1 MAYLS
6 NQPSSRLGTSQDV
19 SLIGTSVAAINPFGA
34 QTYQVRV
41 VVFNAG
47 GTVTSARIRIGDG
60 TPTATTADA
69 AIPLNVPE
77 YFTVTPGQKIAG
89 ILTGTT
95 PTATMSV
102 TEIA

>member
-1 MAYLS
+1 MP
-6 NQPSSRLGTSQDV
+6 NQRSSRLGTSQDV
-19 SLIGTSVAAINPFGA
+19 SLTGASAAVTNPFGA
-34 QTYQVRV
+34 QTFQVRV
-41 VVFNAG
+41 VVFNAS

-60 TPTATTADA
+60 TPTATPTDA
-69 AIPLNVPE
+69 AIPLNLPE

-89 ILTGTT
+89 ILTGSG

>member
-19 SLIGTSVAAINPFGA
+19 PLTGTSAAVINPFGA

-60 TPTATTADA
+60 TPTATTTDA

-77 YFTVTPGQKIAG
+77 YFSVTPGQKIAG

>member
-1 MAYLS
+1 MAI
-6 NQPSSRLGTSQDV
+6 QQSSRLGTSQDV
-19 SLIGTSVAAINPFGA
+19 SLSGASAAVTNSFGA
-34 QTYQVRV
+34 QTCQIRV

-60 TPTATTADA
+60 TPTATTSDT
-69 AIPLNVPE
+69 AIPLNMPE

-102 TEIA
+102 TEIV

>member
-1 MAYLS
+1 MA

-19 SLIGTSVAAINPFGA
+19 VLSGTSAAVTNPFGA

-60 TPTATTADA
+60 TPTAIATDA
-69 AIPLNVPE
+69 VIPLNLPE

-89 ILTGTT
+89 ILTGTS

>member
-1 MAYLS
+1 MA
-6 NQPSSRLGTSQDV
+6 NQRSSRLGTSQDV
-19 SLIGTSVAAINPFGA
+19 ALSGASAAVTNPFAA
-34 QTYQVRV
+34 QTFQVRV

-60 TPTATTADA
+60 TPTAIPTDA
-69 AIPLNVPE
+69 AIPLNLPE
-77 YFTVTPGQKIAG
+77 YFTVTPGQKIAA
-89 ILTGTT
+89 ILTGTS

>member
-1 MAYLS
+1 MA
-6 NQPSSRLGTSQDV
+6 NQPSSRLGTTQDV
-19 SLIGTSVAAINPFGA
+19 SLSGTSAAVTNPFGA

-60 TPTATTADA
+60 TPTATATDT
-69 AIPLNVPE
+69 AIPLNTPE

-89 ILTGTT
+89 ILTGTS

-102 TEIA
+102 AEIA

>member
-1 MAYLS
+1 MAI
-6 NQPSSRLGTSQDV
+6 QQSSRLGTSQDV
-19 SLIGTSVAAINPFGA
+19 SLSGTSAAVTNPFGA
-34 QTYQVRV
+34 QTYQIRV

-60 TPTATTADA
+60 TPTATTTDA
-69 AIPLNVPE
+69 AIPLNTPE

-89 ILTGTT
+89 ILTGST

-102 TEIA
+102 SEIV